1 MKLEI
6 AENLL
11 DILDMENIKSE
22 KLSLYVI
29 RFVSQN
35 FIISQNRQI

>member
-29 RFVSQN
+29 LFVSQN

>member
-6 AENLL
+6 VENFL
-11 DILDMENIKSE
+11 DILDMENIKFE

-29 RFVSQN
+29 LFV
-35 FIISQNRQI
+35 F